1 MAKQIKVGLVG
12 AGRISKLHLDGI
24 ARHPERMGIVALC
37 DPDQAN
43 REALATQCQ
52 IASSYAN
59 VNDMINKAD
68 FDVAVVCT
76 PTHIRKEVILPL
88 IEAKIPVFCEKPFA
102 ETYAEALQIEQAA
115 RKSGVPLAINQNFR
129 RHFCFDIARQ
139 ILSRGELGK
148 PLHLI
153 QSSAHLRTD
162 AGWRLDRR
170 RYLMSVLSIHWFD
183 GYRYMLG
190 EEPETVYCRTVNSP
204 ATKGG
209 DDTATSV
216 ILTFGSGT
224 VVSLSESFSSFTQQ
238 DSCTLDCERG
248 SLEIRLL
255 DLTEIHH
262 DGRKIEHKNPFDKPE
277 ATYYLFDDLINAAAE
292 ARQPETSASDNIKS
306 MRILEAAYCS
316 MREKRM
322 VEIKEIE

>member
-1 MAKQIKVGLVG
+1 MPEQIRVGFVG

-24 ARHPERMGIVALC
+24 ARHPDRMQIVALC
-37 DPDQAN
+37 DPDEAN
-43 REALATQCQ
+43 RKALATQCPN
-52 IASSYAN
+52 ASSHTN
-59 VNDMINKAD
+59 VDDMIAKAD
-68 FDVAVVCT
+68 LDVAVICT

-115 RKSGVPLAINQNFR
+115 GKSGVPVAINQNFR

-148 PLHLI
+148 PLHLT
-153 QSSAHLRTD
+153 QSTAYLRND
-162 AGWRLDRR
+162 AGWRLDRH
-170 RYLMSVLSIHWFD
+170 RYVMSVMSIHWFD
-183 GYRYMLG
+183 GYRYILG

-209 DDTATSV
+209 DDTATSL

-238 DSCTLDCERG
+238 NSCILDCEKG
-248 SLEIRLL
+248 TLDIRLL
-255 DLTEIHH
+255 DLTEIHQ

-277 ATYYLFDDLINAAAE
+277 ATYYLLDDLINAVAE

-316 MREKRM
+316 MRENRV
-322 VEIKEIE
+322 VEIKEIK